1 MADLQV
7 KIDSGD
13 IRKLN
18 KRIAQLMHDTLH
30 LEEVYA
36 EAAEYMKR
44 STVNRIVRSK
54 TGPDGDRWAA
64 LREVT
69 IKLKEGNDSILFDS
83 GDLSRGIQIEDV
95 NHDGFVLASTAL
107 NKEGEPFSSYLQ
119 DGVKRTR
126 GMIKGKKIPPRPFM
140 GFSDENKRRIAK
152 MIRDYLAHGGD

>member
-13 IRKLN
+13 LRKLN
-18 KRIAQLMHDTLH
+18 KRIAGLLHDTLH

-36 EAAEYMKR
+36 AAAEYMKR

-54 TGPDGDRWAA
+54 TGPDGERWAA
-64 LREVT
+64 LRDVT
-69 IKLKEGNDSILFDS
+69 IKLRNGSDSVLFDS
-83 GDLSRGIQIEDV
+83 GELSRGIQIQDIS
-95 NHDGFVLASTAL
+95 HDGFVLSSTAL
-107 NKEGEPFSSYLQ
+107 NKQGESYSSYLQ

-126 GMIKGKKIPPRPFM
+126 GMIKGKRIPPRPFM
-140 GFSDENKRRIAK
+140 GFSDENKRRISK

>member
-1 MADLQV
+1 MADIQV
-7 KIDSGD
+7 KIESGD

-18 KRIAQLMHDTLH
+18 KRIADLLHDTLN
-30 LEEVYA
+30 LETVYA

-54 TGPDGDRWAA
+54 ISPDGERWAA

-69 IKLKEGNDSILFDS
+69 IKLKDGHDSILFDS
-83 GDLSRGIQIEDV
+83 GELSKGIQVEDV
-95 NHDGFVLASTAL
+95 SHDGFVLSSTAL
-107 NKEGEPFSSYLQ
+107 NKEGEPYSSYLQ

-126 GMIKGKKIPPRPFM
+126 GMIRGKRIPPRPFM